1 MTFLVTSQ
9 ATGEPIGFYVRVVF
23 RGDGYGLFR
32 CADGGVGIAR
42 AADGKHAC
50 VHDKDEPM
58 VEFYDSRHPHDPV
71 EFGVDNARRGQFVS
85 RYYLSTLLADAA
97 GRPDHIGGIALDGS
111 VPAWTL
117 DKASFQLALAYAQG
131 VVAGR
136 KFAPKPLLM
145 HAPGDEVRCLIK
157 GGGKAKAVYVR
168 RDGVPVGCGEVEDG
182 PDALYAVARMAS
194 VNALDASGVEA
205 AKASRMF
212 DDLIE
217 DPSTGGGVY
226 DFSPRVVPLGP
237 ETR

>member
-32 CADGGVGIAR
+32 CADGGVGR
-42 AADGKHAC
+42 AGSDGKHAC

-97 GRPDHIGGIALDGS
+97 GRPDHIGGIALDGG

-136 KFAPKPLLM
+136 KPASSPPPLM
-145 HAPGDEVRCLIK
+145 HDKDDEVRLRVR
-157 GGGKAKAVYVR
+157 GGKVQAVYVR
-168 RDGVPVGCGEVEDG
+168 RDSVPVGCGEADDFET
-182 PDALYAVARMAS
+182 AARKAA
-194 VNALDASGVEA
+194 VNALDASGAEVRK
-205 AKASRMF
+205 AKAMLESWT
-212 DDLIE
+212 
-217 DPSTGGGVY
+217 PWWA
-226 DFSPRVVPLGP
+226 PR
-237 ETR
+237 